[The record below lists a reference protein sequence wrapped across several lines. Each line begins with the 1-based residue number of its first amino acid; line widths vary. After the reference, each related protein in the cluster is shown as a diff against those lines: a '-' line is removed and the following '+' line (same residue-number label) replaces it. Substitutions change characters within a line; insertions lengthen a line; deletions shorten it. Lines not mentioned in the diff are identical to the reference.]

1 MADDFY
7 AIWLGIPPGARPPDH
22 YTLLG
27 IPRFCDDSDI
37 TEKAARTQFAKLDKY
52 GIHPDPQKRDACHR
66 LMNEVAKARVVLA
79 SPDRKASYDSQL
91 AAKLGVKP
99 PKAAVAVSTEPTE
112 EAPEPEDQARDDAE
126 AADAYLDELA
136 NAVGTTGYRPTVRRA
151 AARTATRSP
160 SVGPFAI
167 VGATAS
173 FVGVLFVG
181 YWLFLRPTPTQ
192 VAGPVQQPTAPT
204 NPGNV
209 PFQPV
214 AKGTPIPGSSDG
226 QPKLNSKLFDM
237 SNTPGTGNATPP
249 PTPPPVSTGN
259 PDPENVRP
267 APEPEKVKPTPPP
280 TIVAE
285 APKVN
290 VPTPLVPPPPPEAP
304 RLKVPTVAEQT
315 KSEELVKEIFAPYPP
330 VKQADRAALAGKM
343 VDLALEPNNDVSG
356 QYVLFRDSRDMAAGA
371 GEVTTALK
379 AADEMSKKFDV
390 QPSGAEMKLALLEK
404 MRPMVRSASDAT
416 TAANACMQAGSEAST
431 GGKPDVIAHAAA
443 LADSYAHGSGDPDL
457 IAAVKNHF
465 AQMHD
470 VEKTVQTAKTATEAL
485 KVNPNDPQNNLA
497 MGKYL
502 CFVQNDWDHGL
513 PLLAKGADPAL
524 KSLAET
530 DLARP
535 SDPEKLLEL
544 ANGWWDAAE
553 KVAPAEQAHVHARA
567 GILYAAALPGLS
579 GLYKDLAAHRIALA
593 NASTGG

>member
-27 IPRFCDDSDI
+27 IPRFCDDHDV
-37 TEKAARTQFAKLDKY
+37 TEKAARAQFAKLDKY

-79 SPDRKASYDSQL
+79 SPERKVSYDNQL
-91 AAKLGVKP
+91 ASKLGVKP
-99 PKAAVAVSTEPTE
+99 PQPVVAVS
-112 EAPEPEDQARDDAE
+112 EATQEVQEPEDQAREDAE

-136 NAVGTTGYRPTVRRA
+136 NAVGTTGRRPMARRPAATTAVRA
-151 AARTATRSP
+151 P

-181 YWLFLRPTPTQ
+181 YWLFLRPAPTQ
-192 VAGPVQQPTAPT
+192 VAGPAQQPTSPT
-204 NPGNV
+204 GLTNIPN
-209 PFQPV
+209 QPV
-214 AKGTPIPGSSDG
+214 AKGTPIPGSSEG

-237 SNTPGTGNATPP
+237 SGTSRTGDTTPP
-249 PTPPPVSTGN
+249 PTPPPVTTGN
-259 PDPENVRP
+259 PDPENVKP
-267 APEPEKVKPTPPP
+267 APDPEKVKPAPPP
-280 TIVAE
+280 TVVAE
-285 APKVN
+285 TPKVN
-290 VPTPLVPPPPPEAP
+290 VPTPPVPPVPEAP

-330 VKQADRAALAGKM
+330 VKQADRAALARKM
-343 VDLALEPNNDVSG
+343 IDLALEPNNDVSG

-371 GEVTTALK
+371 GDVTTALK

-390 QPSGAEMKLALLEK
+390 QPSGAEMKVALLEK
-404 MRPMVRSASDAT
+404 MRPMVRSTTDAT
-416 TAANACMQAGSEAST
+416 TAANACMQAASEAAT
-431 GGKPDVIAHAAA
+431 GGKADVIARAAA
-443 LADSYAHGSGDPDL
+443 MAGSYANTSGDADL
-457 IAAVKNHF
+457 IAAVKIHF
-465 AQMHD
+465 AQMQD
-470 VEKTVQTAKTATEAL
+470 VEKTVQTAKNANQAL

-502 CFVQNDWDHGL
+502 CFMQNDWEKGL

-530 DLARP
+530 DLAHP

-553 KVAPAEQAHVHARA
+553 KVTPAEQAHVHARA
-567 GILYAAALPGLS
+567 GILYTAALPGLS

-593 NASTGG
+593 NAATGG